1 MVRVM
6 RDGEQRVMVSL
17 PSKSARWLIELIPA
31 DVVAKI
37 REEEIPLDAI
47 TEELNQT
54 DVLYPRAIF
63 SLTEAHRQVDVW
75 LE

>member
-1 MVRVM
+1 
-6 RDGEQRVMVSL
+6 MVSL

-31 DVVAKI
+31 DVVARI

-47 TEELNQT
+47 TAELNQT
-54 DVLYPRAIF
+54 DVLYPRPIF
-63 SLTEAHRQVDVW
+63 TLTDSHRQVNVW